1 MPVGTLSRFEPVEGE
16 IVFMNANIKVYL
28 FLLPALVYVLLFSM
42 YPMIYNVFLS
52 LEDVTFV
59 TYIRGTSQ
67 YVGLRNYAD
76 LFNDHTFKRTFS
88 NTLVFAGLSIFFQ
101 FTIGFLLSLLF
112 NRSFPLKGILQSL
125 IMVPWVLPIIVSGS
139 FFRWFF
145 GENGMFNGFLLSLG
159 FIENPMPWL
168 TSGHLPIY
176 SVTLANIW
184 LGIPFNFILLYTGLR
199 GIPTEFFESA
209 DIDGAKGYQ
218 KVWYMVIPLLKPVM
232 IATLTLGSIFTVK
245 VFDLVWIIT
254 QGGPA
259 GVSHL
264 FSTFSYFLAF
274 SRFNFGQASAV
285 LVIMLIL
292 VVVLITILNLSKT
305 EEV

>member
-1 MPVGTLSRFEPVEGE
+1 MK
-16 IVFMNANIKVYL
+16 ANFKVYL
-28 FLLPALVYVLLFSM
+28 FLLPALLYVLLFSM
-42 YPMIYNVFLS
+42 YPLIYNVYLS
-52 LEDVTFV
+52 LQDVTF
-59 TYIRGTSQ
+59 TTFIQGTAQ
-67 YVGLRNYAD
+67 YTGLENYRALLD
-76 LFNDHTFKRTFS
+76 NPTFQRTFT
-88 NTLVFAGLSIFFQ
+88 NTLIFTFLSIFFQ
-101 FTIGFLLSLLF
+101 FLIGFLLSLLF

-139 FFRWFF
+139 FCRWFF
-145 GENGMFNGFLLSLG
+145 SDKGMFNGFLLFLG
-159 FIENPMPWL
+159 IIARPIPWI

-184 LGIPFNFILLYTGLR
+184 LGIPFNFVLLYTGLR
-199 GIPTEFFESA
+199 GIPLEFFESA
-209 DIDGAKGYQ
+209 EIDGASGYQ
-218 KVWYMVIPLLKPVM
+218 KIRYVILPLLKPVM

-254 QGGPA
+254 MGGPA

-274 SRFNFGQASAV
+274 SRFDFGQASGV
-285 LVIMLIL
+285 LVIMLII
-292 VVVLITILNLSKT
+292 VVALTAILNLSRA